1 MFANPTGLTVLLPF
15 LTKNLL
21 FLNSTTLSLAEF
33 LLFTLCSVQT
43 GFPPFKRE
51 KRKERKFCKRQSA
64 WGSTLLCL
72 GRRYDIRTRSKRWK
86 TSLFCVVSLDIRQY
100 ACDFTPWKVKIFQT
114 LLSSKNFFRV
124 NFSQYKEKTQLILSY
139 LRVFWRSNT
148 GNSPKKTGSDIATS
162 A

>member
-1 MFANPTGLTVLLPF
+1 MLVNPTGLTALLPF
-15 LTKNLL
+15 LAKNLH

-72 GRRYDIRTRSKRWK
+72 SKG
-86 TSLFCVVSLDIRQY
+86 VVQLY
-100 ACDFTPWKVKIFQT
+100 A
-114 LLSSKNFFRV
+114 
-124 NFSQYKEKTQLILSY
+124 
-139 LRVFWRSNT
+139 
-148 GNSPKKTGSDIATS
+148 
-162 A
+162 